1 VLGEKGREKW
11 VSDSEYFLLN
21 KNDLY
26 LSVPEDLSG
35 NPSWGVGNG
44 EDDCTVDGAE
54 QERQGRVAGVP
65 QDQERDQGGLEK
77 RNFTWKSVYFT
88 IWTFYKF
95 DKISENW
102 SFY

>member
-1 VLGEKGREKW
+1 MGIWFRVFYCW
-11 VSDSEYFLLN
+11 I
-21 KNDLY
+21 KNDVY

-35 NPSWGVGNG
+35 DPSWGVGDC